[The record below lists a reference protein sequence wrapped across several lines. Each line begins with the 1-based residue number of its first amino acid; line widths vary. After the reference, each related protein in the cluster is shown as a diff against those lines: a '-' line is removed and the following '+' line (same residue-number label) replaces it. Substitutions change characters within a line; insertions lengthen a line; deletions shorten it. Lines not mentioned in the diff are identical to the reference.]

1 MFSFLKKNKIIEEE
15 RNGVKTIASNTFV
28 LFVRMLFMTLVNL
41 YTVRC
46 VLNGLGVI
54 DYGILNAVA
63 GIVTASTC
71 VSSVL
76 ALSTQRFYSFAI
88 GKGQHERL
96 KEIFSVSLNLVVI
109 LSIFLFIV
117 FTTLGLWFVNT
128 QLNIPIIRQSAAQ
141 WLLILSLISF
151 IFSVLQIPYMGAVFA
166 HEDMKIYAFISIL
179 DCLLKL
185 IVAINIQ
192 NTSIDSLIFYGIG
205 FAIIALFDLLAY
217 IIIAKHRYKE
227 CRYVKVKSKET
238 MRELISFSG
247 WTFYGSVAGVGMT
260 QGSTILLNIFFG
272 PIVNAAFNIG
282 NQVYNAL
289 STLSNSI
296 IFAFRPAMIKAYS
309 GEKHSYLGKLFSINN
324 RVLIN
329 LLICITVPLLL
340 ETRSILTLWL
350 GNITEDMVTFTQLY
364 IIYEIILTL
373 HNPITII
380 VQATG
385 KVKLYSII
393 VETMTVLC
401 LPVSWG
407 IFKMGFPPPYLF
419 YTMITMCFVAH
430 IVRLL
435 ILKRIY
441 PNFRLSEYILRNIL
455 PAIVTFSITYSCIL
469 YFHLQI
475 HNVILR
481 LLVVSITSPILT
493 MLIAYFINT
502 SHEER
507 RFIYRYITKKR

>member
-15 RNGVKTIASNTFV
+15 KNGVKAIASNTFV

-46 VLNGLGVI
+46 VLNGLGLI

-71 VSSVL
+71 LSSVL

-88 GKGQHERL
+88 GKGQFEHL
-96 KEIFSVSLNLVVI
+96 KEIFSVSINLVVI
-109 LSIFLFIV
+109 LSIILFIIFV
-117 FTTLGLWFVNT
+117 TLGLWFVNT
-128 QLNIPIIRQSAAQ
+128 QLSIPIIRLSAAK

-185 IVAINIQ
+185 MVAINIQ
-192 NTSIDSLIFYGIG
+192 NTPIDSLIFYGIG
-205 FAIIALFDLLAY
+205 FSIIALFDLLAY
-217 IIIAKHRYKE
+217 IVIAKRRYKE

-238 MRELISFSG
+238 MKKLISFSG
-247 WTFYGSVAGVGMT
+247 WTFYGSVAGAGMT

-296 IFAFRPAMIKAYS
+296 VFAFRPAMIKAYS
-309 GEKHSYLGKLFSINN
+309 GEKYSYLGKLFSINN

-329 LLICITVPLLL
+329 LLICITNPLLL

-350 GNITEDMVTFTQLY
+350 GDITDDMVIFTQLY
-364 IIYEIILTL
+364 IIYEVILTL

-380 VQATG
+380 IQATG
-385 KVKLYSII
+385 NVKRYSII
-393 VETMTVLC
+393 VESMTILC
-401 LPVSWG
+401 LPISWG
-407 IFKMGFPPPYLF
+407 LFKMGFPPPYLF
-419 YTMITMCFVAH
+419 YTMIAICF
-430 IVRLL
+430 IINSQRKLSRL
-435 ILKRIY
+435 
-441 PNFRLSEYILRNIL
+441 
-455 PAIVTFSITYSCIL
+455 
-469 YFHLQI
+469 
-475 HNVILR
+475 
-481 LLVVSITSPILT
+481 
-493 MLIAYFINT
+493 
-502 SHEER
+502 
-507 RFIYRYITKKR
+507 